1 MQAWRVFFAIA
12 AFFNMAVATAML
24 VAPVQMAHH
33 LSIGGA
39 GAPYVAAILGVLIG
53 GFGIGYAIVSSSP
66 SRNRAIVW
74 IGLTG
79 KIGVAAMAL
88 AMFAAAIIPFNYFAL
103 GMGDLVF
110 AVMFGLFLWRMRHQL
125 GGNPDMTRARPR

>member
-24 VAPVQMAHH
+24 VAPGQMAGH

-39 GAPYVAAILGVLIG
+39 GAPYVVATLGLLIG
-53 GFGIGYAIVSSSP
+53 AFGLGYAIVASAP
-66 SRNRAIVW
+66 ARNHGIIWMGVV
-74 IGLTG
+74 G
-79 KIGVAAMAL
+79 KLGVAAMAML
-88 AMFAAAIIPFNYFAL
+88 QFAAGMIPFNYFAL

-110 AVMFGLFLWRMRHQL
+110 AVMFGLFLWRMRRQL
-125 GGNPDMTRARPR
+125 GGNLDMARARSR